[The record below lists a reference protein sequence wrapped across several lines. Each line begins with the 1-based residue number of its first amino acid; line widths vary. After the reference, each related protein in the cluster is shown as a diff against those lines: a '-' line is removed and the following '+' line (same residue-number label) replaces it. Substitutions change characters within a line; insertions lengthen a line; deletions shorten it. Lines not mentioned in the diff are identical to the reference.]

1 MSTFNRQSILRALL
15 LAQVAGL
22 LLIGPVSS
30 HAAGTLDK
38 IAKTGIISL
47 GKVCTTTAEAA
58 LLLVDISDDDISR
71 HF

>member
-1 MSTFNRQSILRALL
+1 M
-15 LAQVAGL
+15 
-22 LLIGPVSS
+22 
-30 HAAGTLDK
+30 K
-38 IAKTGIISL
+38 L